1 MRGSLLTPKGL
12 KARARD
18 FAEGNAYVIRRPHA
32 PRSTSPERTVQ
43 AGTTESLEAAK
54 PHPA

>member
-1 MRGSLLTPKGL
+1 MRGSLLTLKGL

-32 PRSTSPERTVQ
+32 PRSTSLERTVQ